1 MKLLLH
7 KDVAKLGHFGD
18 VVEVKAGYARNYL
31 IPQGLAVEPT
41 ASNVKAIEKERVRQ
55 AEIRRLARQ
64 EILKLAEKVGGAEI
78 TISVLANE
86 QGNLFGSVGGVEIAK
101 ALQEKGFE
109 IKPAFVVL
117 EGHLRALG
125 SYDVKLN
132 LGQEIEATV
141 KVVIIKPEDAGNGQE
156 GADPADGE

>member
-7 KDVAKLGHFGD
+7 KDVAKLGHLGD

-41 ASNVKAIEKERVRQ
+41 ASNIKAIEKERVRQ

-64 EILKLAEKVGGAEI
+64 EILKLADRVNGTEI
-78 TISVLANE
+78 AIRALANE
-86 QGNLFGSVGGVEIAK
+86 QGHLFGSVVEADIAK

-109 IKPAFVVL
+109 IKPEFVVL
-117 EGHLRALG
+117 EGHLRLLG
-125 SYDVKLN
+125 NYDVKLH
-132 LGQEIEATV
+132 LGQEIEAAV
-141 KVVIIKPEDAGNGQE
+141 KVAILTPEDAGNGQT
-156 GADPADGE
+156 GADEASVE